1 MKHIFSKPE
10 NLPRCTELGFKV
22 VDCPAE
28 VWQNILKIYEV
39 EKKNPN
45 VEEFA
50 EKSWMITGGDPTGN
64 TEIFNL
70 HNQRELRD
78 KIHAQLLPLH
88 EEWSGHKLIP
98 TFVYGIRSYLD
109 GVSLTMHV
117 DRIETHH
124 ISAIVVVDKDEIGLY
139 ELFKVSNYRIGINS
153 TAIVEGMTFNLKT
166 FILKDSWYLEMID
179 FIKDGYV
186 KLIESD
192 DEVISG
198 INKNNF
204 KLIDAHEP
212 YLDNSFENLEKELQ
226 S

>member
-1 MKHIFSKPE
+1 MNFEVDESIIQYVPQFSSDDDYDSTESFDFNSPPTPIREKVSKLKNALTLTINRLMFCPHKP
-10 NLPRCTELGFKV
+10 V
-22 VDCPAE
+22 VEAFSIADSIIGL
-28 VWQNILKIYEV
+28 Q
-39 EKKNPN
+39 
-45 VEEFA
+45 
-50 EKSWMITGGDPTGN
+50 
-64 TEIFNL
+64 
-70 HNQRELRD
+70 
-78 KIHAQLLPLH
+78 
-88 EEWSGHKLIP
+88 
-98 TFVYGIRSYLD
+98 
-109 GVSLTMHV
+109 
-117 DRIETHH
+117 DRILLYSSIDTQD
-124 ISAIVVVDKDEIGLY
+124 IYIPNGLY
-139 ELFKVSNYRIGINS
+139 ELFKVSNYQIGINS

-204 KLIDAHEP
+204 KLIDAHEL

>member
-1 MKHIFSKPE
+1 MINFFSKPE
-10 NLPRCTELGFKV
+10 HLPRCTELGFKV

-50 EKSWMITGGDPTGN
+50 EKSWMITGGDPAGN

-109 GVSLTMHV
+109 GVSLTMHA

-124 ISAIVVVDKDEIGLY
+124 ISAIVVVDKDEREPWPLHIYDNFGKLHKVFAEPGQIILY
-139 ELFKVSNYRIGINS
+139 ESAICKHGRPDPFQGKYFRNFYVHYKLADWRFVS
-153 TAIVEGMTFNLKT
+153 V
-166 FILKDSWYLEMID
+166 
-179 FIKDGYV
+179 V
-186 KLIESD
+186 KRVRKRSL
-192 DEVISG
+192 
-198 INKNNF
+198 
-204 KLIDAHEP
+204 
-212 YLDNSFENLEKELQ
+212 
-226 S
+226 